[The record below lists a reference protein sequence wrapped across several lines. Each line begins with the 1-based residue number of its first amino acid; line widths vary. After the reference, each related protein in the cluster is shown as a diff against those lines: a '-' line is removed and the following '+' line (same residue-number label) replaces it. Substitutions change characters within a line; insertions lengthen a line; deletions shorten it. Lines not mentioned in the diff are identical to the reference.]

1 MSAYNNSV
9 AIIAYVDDPKV
20 TRVAVER
27 IDHDEALR
35 ILNKSTVRK
44 SYNLWVDCLGQ
55 HFYLAQ
61 LDENFEIIG
70 R

>member
-9 AIIAYVDDPKV
+9 AIIAYVDDPKN
-20 TRVAVER
+20 TRIAVEH
-27 IDHDEALR
+27 IDRDEALR

-55 HFYLAQ
+55 HFYLKQ
-61 LDENFEIIG
+61 L
-70 R
+70 